1 MVAGIAIDVI
11 HNTKNKKSPNPL
23 RNSGRA
29 SNKMRSA
36 AVAEWVRRFFELQCC
51 QMNLKASPQLNDE
64 LRVRPGWIV
73 CAEEFGL
80 SLKALK
86 DCGPVRVSVQKRM
99 HQQAK

>member
-1 MVAGIAIDVI
+1 
-11 HNTKNKKSPNPL
+11 
-23 RNSGRA
+23 
-29 SNKMRSA
+29 
-36 AVAEWVRRFFELQCC
+36 
-51 QMNLKASPQLNDE
+51 MNLKASPQLNDE

-99 HQQAK
+99 PNYG